1 MKQITLYTRDWCGW
15 CLDAKEYLEQ
25 RGIPFVEVNVGRDA
39 VANEEM
45 QRLSGQRFVPTI
57 ILDGHVLANFDV
69 GQLERFLA
77 KLNASNGQEP
87 K

>member
-1 MKQITLYTRDWCGW
+1 
-15 CLDAKEYLEQ
+15 
-25 RGIPFVEVNVGRDA
+25 
-39 VANEEM
+39 
-45 QRLSGQRFVPTI
+45 VPTI